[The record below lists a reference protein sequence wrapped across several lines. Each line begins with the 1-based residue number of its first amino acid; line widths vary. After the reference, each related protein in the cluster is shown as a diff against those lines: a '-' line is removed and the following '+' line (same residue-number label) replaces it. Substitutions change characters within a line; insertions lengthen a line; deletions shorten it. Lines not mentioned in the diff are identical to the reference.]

1 MSLVDASSR
10 NKKRIVDIDDIL
22 VFFLVLKKLNFR
34 FFRLSAAGITLAILE
49 VAALLLLA
57 SFVNT
62 ALQQPKTGIAS
73 ASFLDYLQFSSLTF
87 YEQSIICIVAFLLR
101 FLAGLAL
108 QNFILLQSTQLQTS
122 LRLLLFTST
131 LDGRRHLSNEDQK
144 ASGAMSD
151 VIVRQV
157 THVGKG
163 ILEPFLRVL
172 GELVILFGIILVV
185 LFVSPSFFLLMVVA
199 ITPIVLIYL
208 LKFKRLSRRF
218 GDKSNQSL
226 EELSDLSAAF
236 CNGWRQLSV
245 RSLREN
251 AVAMLLK
258 ASRNFAKNDRLA
270 NLLSGAPR
278 YFLELFLAV
287 FIIIIVAWVTRSKE
301 MGFAELVFVAGA
313 GLRILPIITSISN
326 ALISFQYN
334 RAVLNNVVV
343 LLQPTLAHELTP
355 NINPNQTATSV
366 DDNRHNYS
374 ITLSNLGFKY
384 HYRKNL
390 FEGLNQE
397 LQDGDF
403 VLIRGKSG
411 VGKTTLM
418 DIICGIRKPTDG
430 KILFNGIQV
439 KNDFNLPLNIFYAPQ
454 DPLIIPGTILENLA
468 MLKSENISDS
478 QKSLAAKYIEK
489 VSLIDT
495 SVSME
500 EFLNSTVGPDGDKLS
515 GGQKQRLV
523 LARAL
528 FHGADVLALD
538 EIISGLELDSKRK
551 VLNLLKDLA
560 AASKLII
567 LISHD
572 PIAEEYASKLIS
584 L

>member
-366 DDNRHNYS
+366 DDNRHN
-374 ITLSNLGFKY
+374 
-384 HYRKNL
+384 
-390 FEGLNQE
+390 
-397 LQDGDF
+397 
-403 VLIRGKSG
+403 
-411 VGKTTLM
+411 
-418 DIICGIRKPTDG
+418 
-430 KILFNGIQV
+430 
-439 KNDFNLPLNIFYAPQ
+439 
-454 DPLIIPGTILENLA
+454 
-468 MLKSENISDS
+468 
-478 QKSLAAKYIEK
+478 
-489 VSLIDT
+489 
-495 SVSME
+495 
-500 EFLNSTVGPDGDKLS
+500 
-515 GGQKQRLV
+515 
-523 LARAL
+523 
-528 FHGADVLALD
+528 
-538 EIISGLELDSKRK
+538 
-551 VLNLLKDLA
+551 
-560 AASKLII
+560 
-567 LISHD
+567 
-572 PIAEEYASKLIS
+572 
-584 L
+584 

>member
-1 MSLVDASSR
+1 
-10 NKKRIVDIDDIL
+10 
-22 VFFLVLKKLNFR
+22 
-34 FFRLSAAGITLAILE
+34 
-49 VAALLLLA
+49 
-57 SFVNT
+57 
-62 ALQQPKTGIAS
+62 
-73 ASFLDYLQFSSLTF
+73 
-87 YEQSIICIVAFLLR
+87 
-101 FLAGLAL
+101 
-108 QNFILLQSTQLQTS
+108 
-122 LRLLLFTST
+122 
-131 LDGRRHLSNEDQK
+131 
-144 ASGAMSD
+144 
-151 VIVRQV
+151 
-157 THVGKG
+157 
-163 ILEPFLRVL
+163 
-172 GELVILFGIILVV
+172 
-185 LFVSPSFFLLMVVA
+185 LMVVA

>member
-500 EFLNSTVGPDGDKLS
+500 EFLNSTVGPDGHKLS